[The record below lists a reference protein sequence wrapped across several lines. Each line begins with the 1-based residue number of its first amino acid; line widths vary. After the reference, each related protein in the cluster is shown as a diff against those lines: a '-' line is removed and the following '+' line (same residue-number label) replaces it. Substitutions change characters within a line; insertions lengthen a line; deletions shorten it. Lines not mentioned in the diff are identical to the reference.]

1 MKFSRE
7 RFQNGSLRRVGRKTG
22 PDVWEF
28 RFRDH
33 SKPGLPMR
41 QMTLSTL
48 QYPTETAARRALQAQ
63 LLGIN
68 GNESYIAQ
76 RSPTFGIVLD
86 KFIVE
91 ERLKEIMARRPGEFV
106 DDGLKF
112 STTTGYLSVIKQHLR
127 PTWGTVQLTDIKP
140 LAVQE
145 WLKQID
151 LSRKTRQNIKA
162 VFHRMMELAML
173 WGLMPAQRNPL
184 SLVEIKGGSSRPRRK
199 KMILT
204 PEQFQQI
211 CERLDEPFRTMVV
224 IAMCLGLRVSEILAL
239 KWSDFDFEEGTLMI
253 TRGTVHA
260 RIGRVKTEYSED
272 EMPLHPAFA
281 EILLAWQARCPA
293 SRGGLGLS
301 QPEYRRSLA
310 RFGSPGRHPCSGRQG
325 TGNRATWLAHVSAQL
340 PLDARCLR
348 GADRRA
354 TEADAS
360 CTGEHDHEIRECLHD
375 RKAEGA
381 RSCRADG
388 SSCAKRRKSGSRG
401 ALPLNVGF
409 RGVLTAYFLS
419 PKRNLSRLDC

>member
-211 CERLDEPFRTMVV
+211 CEKLDEPFRTMVV

-239 KWSDFDFEEGTLMI
+239 KWVDFDFEDGTLMI

-281 EILLAWQARCPA
+281 EILLAWQARCSASQEGWVFPNPNTGGVWHASVLQGDILVPVGRELGIERLGWHTFRHSYRSMLDVCGAPIGVQQKLMRHAQVSTTMKYGNAYMTEKRKAHGAVVQMVLPA
-293 SRGGLGLS
+293 QRKGKAETL
-301 QPEYRRSLA
+301 E
-310 RFGSPGRHPCSGRQG
+310 
-325 TGNRATWLAHVSAQL
+325 VSA
-340 PLDARCLR
+340 
-348 GADRRA
+348 
-354 TEADAS
+354 
-360 CTGEHDHEIRECLHD
+360 
-375 RKAEGA
+375 
-381 RSCRADG
+381 
-388 SSCAKRRKSGSRG
+388 
-401 ALPLNVGF
+401 
-409 RGVLTAYFLS
+409 
-419 PKRNLSRLDC
+419 

>member
-7 RFQNGSLRRVGRKTG
+7 RFQNGSLRRVPRKTG

-162 VFHRMMELAML
+162 VFHRMIELAML
-173 WGLMPAQRNPL
+173 WGLTPAQRNPL

-211 CERLDEPFRTMVV
+211 CEKLDEPFRTMVV

-281 EILLAWQARCPA
+281 EILLAWEA
-293 SRGGLGLS
+293 
-301 QPEYRRSLA
+301 RRSASQEGWVFPNPNTGGVWHASVLQGDILVPA
-310 RFGSPGRHPCSGRQG
+310 GTELGIERLGWHMFRHSYR
-325 TGNRATWLAHVSAQL
+325 SM
-340 PLDARCLR
+340 LDAC
-348 GADRRA
+348 GAPIGVQQKLMRHA
-354 TEADAS
+354 QVSTTMKYGNAYMTEK
-360 CTGEHDHEIRECLHD
+360 
-375 RKAEGA
+375 RKAHGAVVQMVLPAPKAEKAEA
-381 RSCRADG
+381 RSA
-388 SSCAKRRKSGSRG
+388 SA
-401 ALPLNVGF
+401 
-409 RGVLTAYFLS
+409 
-419 PKRNLSRLDC
+419 

>member
-1 MKFSRE
+1 MKFTRE
-7 RFQNGSLRRVGRKTG
+7 RFQNGSLRRVPRKTG

-41 QMTLSTL
+41 QKTLSTL
-48 QYPTETAARRALQAQ
+48 QYPTETTARRALQAQ

-76 RSPTFGIVLD
+76 RSPTFGTVLD
-86 KFIVE
+86 KFIAE
-91 ERLKEIMARRPGEFV
+91 ERLNEIKARRPGEVV

-211 CERLDEPFRTMVV
+211 CEKLDEPFRTMVV

-239 KWSDFDFEEGTLMI
+239 KWSDFDFEDGTLMI

-281 EILLAWQARCPA
+281 EILLAWQAGCPA
-293 SRGGLGLS
+293 NQEGWVFPNPNTGGVWHASVLQGDILVPAGRELGIERLGWHS
-301 QPEYRRSLA
+301 FRHSYRSMLDA
-310 RFGSPGRHPCSGRQG
+310 CGAPIGVQQKLMRHAQVS
-325 TGNRATWLAHVSAQL
+325 TTMKYGNAYMTEKRKAHGAVVQMVLPAQRKGKAETLEVSA
-340 PLDARCLR
+340 
-348 GADRRA
+348 
-354 TEADAS
+354 
-360 CTGEHDHEIRECLHD
+360 
-375 RKAEGA
+375 
-381 RSCRADG
+381 
-388 SSCAKRRKSGSRG
+388 
-401 ALPLNVGF
+401 
-409 RGVLTAYFLS
+409 
-419 PKRNLSRLDC
+419 